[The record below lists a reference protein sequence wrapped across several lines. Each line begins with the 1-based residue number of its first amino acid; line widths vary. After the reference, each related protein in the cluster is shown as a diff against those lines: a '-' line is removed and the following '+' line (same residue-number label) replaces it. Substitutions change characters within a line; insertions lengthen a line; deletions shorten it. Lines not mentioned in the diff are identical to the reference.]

1 MSSRTA
7 PEVSAAFAQATKAL
21 RDVRLRPEIHLE
33 EIPAPARI
41 APHSLALSGEVVQ
54 AGSDEA
60 LANGRFV
67 VLYDPA
73 SPAAWEG
80 PWRVVTFA
88 RAALEAELGAEPLL
102 GEVGWSWLTDAIH
115 DSGAGYRALGGTVTR
130 VVSESFGGL
139 SEREPDVELEI
150 RASWSPSGPELGEHL
165 QIWSELLCTVAGL
178 PPLPEGVTAL
188 PSQRR

>member
-1 MSSRTA
+1 M
-7 PEVSAAFAQATKAL
+7 SAAFAQATKAL

-41 APHSLALSGEVVQ
+41 APHSIALSGEVVQ

-67 VLYDPA
+67 ALYDPA

-102 GEVGWSWLTDAIH
+102 GAVGWSWLTDAIH